1 MKAKF
6 WIPLALAGL
15 AAAGVGYTVLA
26 RSPEWTTSSPEAL
39 AEFKAG
45 NDARMKYYW
54 GDAIVHLKKAVAL
67 DPNFV
72 FAKLILADTLRMEDG
87 KAADELFAQ
96 VFAADTSGLTAR
108 ERMFVERARALH
120 DGDSAKADEI
130 LARYLDDHPDDPYA
144 LNTKA
149 SVAWSRGDLATA
161 ERIFRHIIDI
171 RPNWVG
177 AYNMLGYV
185 TMRQGRFVEAEEY
198 LTSYRF
204 IAPDQANPHD
214 SLGELFTLLG
224 RYDEA
229 EASIN
234 RALEIKP
241 DFFNSYDTLFL
252 IASLRDDK
260 AGMADVIRRAEDAKV
275 WSPERLA
282 MFRCSAHLAELG
294 EARDWQDVV
303 AEADTPCV
311 TEGNPLIGPAQIV
324 HRAACVLHD
333 WPLADRI
340 EARAR
345 EALDTKGGS
354 EKSSMLE
361 RDVMTAAMAHMA
373 AVRAAVE
380 GRLAEAAKSC
390 READEGFT
398 YTGAVLGIS
407 KLYNRLLLVEILRAE
422 GDDAEAHR
430 VLAQVRA
437 VNPALVAKFEERGMS
452 ILGLEQQHRAPQN
465 PVNG

>member
-1 MKAKF
+1 MKAKL
-6 WIPLALAGL
+6 WIPLVLAGL

-26 RSPEWTTSSPEAL
+26 RSPQWTTSSPEAL
-39 AEFKAG
+39 VEFQAG

-54 GDAIVHLKKAVAL
+54 GDAIVHLRKAVAL

-72 FAKLILADTLRMEDG
+72 FAKLVLANTLRMEDV
-87 KAADELFAQ
+87 KAADELFTE

-108 ERMFVERARALH
+108 ERMFVDRARALH
-120 DGDSAKADEI
+120 DGDSKMADDV
-130 LARYLDDHPDDPYA
+130 LDRYLQDHPDDPYA
-144 LNTKA
+144 LESKA
-149 SVAWSRGDLATA
+149 TTAWVHGDLATA
-161 ERIFRHIIDI
+161 ERIFRHILDI

-252 IASLRDDK
+252 IANLRDDK
-260 AGMADVIRRAEDAKV
+260 AGMAEVIRRAEQAKV
-275 WSPERLA
+275 WSPEMLA
-282 MFRCSAHLAELG
+282 MFRCGAHLAELG
-294 EARDWQDVV
+294 EARDWQGLV
-303 AEADTPCV
+303 AEGDTPCV
-311 TEGNPLIGPAQIV
+311 TEGSPFVGAAQIV

-340 EARAR
+340 EARAH
-345 EALDTKGGS
+345 EALDPKAGS
-354 EKSSMLE
+354 EKSEKSGGLD
-361 RDVMTAAMAHMA
+361 RDVMTASVAHMA

-380 GRLAEAAKSC
+380 GHLAEAVKSC
-390 READEGFT
+390 READEGLS
-398 YTGAVLGIS
+398 YTNAALGTF
-407 KLYNRLLLVEILRAE
+407 KLVNRLLLVEILRAE

-437 VNPALVAKFEERGMS
+437 VNPALVARFEERGLS
-452 ILGLEQQHRAPQN
+452 ILGLEQH
-465 PVNG
+465 

>member
-1 MKAKF
+1 MRAKV
-6 WIPLALAGL
+6 WIPLVVAAL

-26 RSPEWTTSSPEAL
+26 RGPEWTTSSPEAL
-39 AEFKAG
+39 AEFQAG
-45 NDARMKYYW
+45 NDARMKYYF
-54 GDAIVHLKKAVAL
+54 GDAIPHLEKAVQL

-72 FAKLILADTLRMEDG
+72 FAKLILASTLRMENAKG
-87 KAADELFAQ
+87 ADELFAQ
-96 VFAADTSGLTAR
+96 VFAADTSGLTPR
-108 ERMFVERARALH
+108 ERMFIERSRALH
-120 DGDSAKADEI
+120 DGDPAKADEI
-130 LARYLDDHPDDPYA
+130 VERYLDDHPDDPYA
-144 LNTKA
+144 LESKA
-149 SVAWSRGDLATA
+149 STAWARGDLATA
-161 ERIFRHIIDI
+161 ERIFRHILDI

-260 AGMADVIRRAEDAKV
+260 AGMADVIRRAEAAKV
-275 WSPERLA
+275 WSPERLE
-282 MFRCSAHLAELG
+282 MFRCSARLAELG
-294 EARDWQDVV
+294 EARDWQGLV

-311 TEGNPLIGPAQIV
+311 TEGSPFFGAAVIV

-333 WPLADRI
+333 WKIADRL
-340 EARAR
+340 EERAR
-345 EALDTKGGS
+345 KAME
-354 EKSSMLE
+354 EKSQKDTAMKLD
-361 RDVMTAAMAHMA
+361 RDVMSASVAHMA
-373 AVRAAVE
+373 AVRAATE
-380 GRLAEAAKSC
+380 GRLEDAVARC
-390 READEGFT
+390 READEGLS
-398 YTGAVLGIS
+398 YTGASLGIF
-407 KLYNRLLLVEILRAE
+407 KLLNRLLLVEILRAE

-437 VNPALVAKFEERGMS
+437 VNPALVTRFEERGMS
-452 ILGLEQQHRAPQN
+452 ILGLKQH
-465 PVNG
+465 